1 MDLPIHLGGEDKRQK
16 EGKVM
21 ICKIILDYTGVDMET
36 LLDKIGNLGSF
47 MMIKGVI
54 YFQTLGECSKQKLK
68 SAIKRSGV
76 SDCVILEITEDSLY
90 NEGGYV
96 ADWAREYFTN
106 LATKRAIDELNS
118 EKYRKKMEIE
128 ALKLELAQALASG
141 QLIAVPKNNN
151 KEEIANG

>member
-1 MDLPIHLGGEDKRQK
+1 
-16 EGKVM
+16 M
-21 ICKIILDYTGVDMET
+21 ICKIIFDHTGIDIEN
-36 LLDKIGNLGSF
+36 LLEKIGKMGSF
-47 MMIKGVI
+47 MLIKGVI

-76 SDCVILEITEDSLY
+76 SDCVILEITEDSLC

-118 EKYRKKMEIE
+118 EKYRKRMEIE

>member
-1 MDLPIHLGGEDKRQK
+1 
-16 EGKVM
+16 M
-21 ICKIILDYTGVDMET
+21 ICKIIFDHTGINIEN
-36 LLDKIGNLGSF
+36 LLDKIGKMGSF
-47 MMIKGVI
+47 MLIKGVI

-76 SDCVILEITEDSLY
+76 SDCVILEITEDGLC

-128 ALKLELAQALASG
+128 ALKLELAKALASG

-151 KEEIANG
+151 KEGIANG

>member
-1 MDLPIHLGGEDKRQK
+1 
-16 EGKVM
+16 M
-21 ICKIILDYTGVDMET
+21 ICKIIFDHTGIDIEN
-36 LLDKIGNLGSF
+36 LLDKIGKMGSF
-47 MMIKGVI
+47 MLIKGVI

-76 SDCVILEITEDSLY
+76 SDCVILEITEDGLC

-128 ALKLELAQALASG
+128 ALKLELAKALASG

-151 KEEIANG
+151 KEGVANG

>member
-1 MDLPIHLGGEDKRQK
+1 
-16 EGKVM
+16 M
-21 ICKIILDYTGVDMET
+21 ICKIIFDHTGIDREN
-36 LLDKIGNLGSF
+36 LLDKIGKMGSF
-47 MMIKGVI
+47 MLIKGVI

-76 SDCVILEITEDSLY
+76 SDCVILEITEDSLC

>member
-1 MDLPIHLGGEDKRQK
+1 
-16 EGKVM
+16 M
-21 ICKIILDYTGVDMET
+21 ICKIIFDHTGIDIEN
-36 LLDKIGNLGSF
+36 LLEKIGKMGSF
-47 MMIKGVI
+47 MLIKGVI

-68 SAIKRSGV
+68 SIIKRSGV
-76 SDCVILEITEDSLY
+76 SDCVILEITEDSLC

-118 EKYRKKMEIE
+118 EKYRKQMEIE
-128 ALKLELAQALASG
+128 ALKLELAKALASG

-151 KEEIANG
+151 KEGMANG

>member
-1 MDLPIHLGGEDKRQK
+1 
-16 EGKVM
+16 M
-21 ICKIILDYTGVDMET
+21 ICKIIFDHTGIDIEN
-36 LLDKIGNLGSF
+36 LLEKIGKMGSF
-47 MMIKGVI
+47 MLIKGVI

-76 SDCVILEITEDSLY
+76 SDCVILEITEDGLC

-106 LATKRAIDELNS
+106 LATKRAIDEFNS

-128 ALKLELAQALASG
+128 ALKLELAKALASG

-151 KEEIANG
+151 KEGMANG

>member
-1 MDLPIHLGGEDKRQK
+1 
-16 EGKVM
+16 M
-21 ICKIILDYTGVDMET
+21 ICKIIFDHTGIDIEN
-36 LLDKIGNLGSF
+36 LLDKIGKMGSF
-47 MMIKGVI
+47 MLIKGVI

-76 SDCVILEITEDSLY
+76 SDCVILEITEDGLC

-118 EKYRKKMEIE
+118 ERYRKQIEIE
-128 ALKLELAQALASG
+128 ALKLELAKALASG

-151 KEEIANG
+151 KEGVANG

>member
-1 MDLPIHLGGEDKRQK
+1 
-16 EGKVM
+16 M
-21 ICKIILDYTGVDMET
+21 ICKIIFDHTGIDIEN
-36 LLDKIGNLGSF
+36 LLEKIGKMGSF
-47 MMIKGVI
+47 MLIKGVI

-76 SDCVILEITEDSLY
+76 SDCVILEITEDGLC

-96 ADWAREYFTN
+96 AGWAREYFTN

-128 ALKLELAQALASG
+128 ALKLELAKALASG

-151 KEEIANG
+151 KEGVANG

>member
-1 MDLPIHLGGEDKRQK
+1 
-16 EGKVM
+16 M
-21 ICKIILDYTGVDMET
+21 ICKIIFDHTGIDIEN
-36 LLDKIGNLGSF
+36 LLDKIGKMGSF
-47 MMIKGVI
+47 MLIKGVI

-76 SDCVILEITEDSLY
+76 SDCVILEITEDSLC

-128 ALKLELAQALASG
+128 ALKLELAKALASG

-151 KEEIANG
+151 KEDVADG

>member
-1 MDLPIHLGGEDKRQK
+1 
-16 EGKVM
+16 M
-21 ICKIILDYTGVDMET
+21 ICKIIFDHTGIDIEN
-36 LLDKIGNLGSF
+36 LLDKIGKMGSF
-47 MMIKGVI
+47 MLIKGVI

-76 SDCVILEITEDSLY
+76 SDCVILEITEDSLC

-128 ALKLELAQALASG
+128 ALKLELAKVLASG

-151 KEEIANG
+151 KEGVANG

>member
-1 MDLPIHLGGEDKRQK
+1 
-16 EGKVM
+16 M
-21 ICKIILDYTGVDMET
+21 ICKIIFDHTGIDIEN
-36 LLDKIGNLGSF
+36 LLDKIGKMGSF
-47 MMIKGVI
+47 MLIKGVI

-76 SDCVILEITEDSLY
+76 SDCVILEITEDNLC

-128 ALKLELAQALASG
+128 ALKLELAKALASG

>member
-1 MDLPIHLGGEDKRQK
+1 
-16 EGKVM
+16 M
-21 ICKIILDYTGVDMET
+21 ICKIIFDHTGIDIEN
-36 LLDKIGNLGSF
+36 LLDKIGKMGSF
-47 MMIKGVI
+47 MLIKGVI

>member
-1 MDLPIHLGGEDKRQK
+1 
-16 EGKVM
+16 M
-21 ICKIILDYTGVDMET
+21 ICKIIFDHTGIDIEN
-36 LLDKIGNLGSF
+36 LLDKIGKMGSF
-47 MMIKGVI
+47 MLIKGVI

-76 SDCVILEITEDSLY
+76 SDCVILEITEDSLC

-128 ALKLELAQALASG
+128 ALKLELAKALASG

-151 KEEIANG
+151 KEDSANG

>member
-1 MDLPIHLGGEDKRQK
+1 
-16 EGKVM
+16 M
-21 ICKIILDYTGVDMET
+21 ICKIIFDHTGIDIEN
-36 LLDKIGNLGSF
+36 LLDKIGKMGSF
-47 MMIKGVI
+47 MLIKGVI

-68 SAIKRSGV
+68 SVIKRSGV
-76 SDCVILEITEDSLY
+76 SDCVIFEITEDSLC

-118 EKYRKKMEIE
+118 ERYRKKMEIE
-128 ALKLELAQALASG
+128 ALKLELAKALASG

-151 KEEIANG
+151 KEGVANG

>member
-1 MDLPIHLGGEDKRQK
+1 
-16 EGKVM
+16 M
-21 ICKIILDYTGVDMET
+21 ICKIIFDHTGIDIEN
-36 LLDKIGNLGSF
+36 LLDKIGKMGSF
-47 MMIKGVI
+47 MLIKGVI

-68 SAIKRSGV
+68 SVIKRSGV
-76 SDCVILEITEDSLY
+76 SDCVILEITEDSIC

>member
-1 MDLPIHLGGEDKRQK
+1 
-16 EGKVM
+16 M

-36 LLDKIGNLGSF
+36 LFDKIGNLGSF

-54 YFQTLGECSKQKLK
+54 YFQTLEECSKQKLK
-68 SAIKRSGV
+68 STIKRSGV
-76 SDCVILEITEDSLY
+76 SDCVIFEITEDSLC

-141 QLIAVPKNNN
+141 KLIAVPKNNN
-151 KEEIANG
+151 KEDSANG

>member
-1 MDLPIHLGGEDKRQK
+1 
-16 EGKVM
+16 M
-21 ICKIILDYTGVDMET
+21 ICKIIFDHTGIDIEN
-36 LLDKIGNLGSF
+36 LLDKIGKMGSF
-47 MMIKGVI
+47 MLIKGVI

-76 SDCVILEITEDSLY
+76 SDCVILEITEDGLC

-128 ALKLELAQALASG
+128 ALKLELAKALASG

>member
-1 MDLPIHLGGEDKRQK
+1 
-16 EGKVM
+16 M
-21 ICKIILDYTGVDMET
+21 ICKIIFDHTGIDIEN
-36 LLDKIGNLGSF
+36 LLDKIGKMGSF
-47 MMIKGVI
+47 MLIKGVI

-76 SDCVILEITEDSLY
+76 SDCVILEITEDSLC

-96 ADWAREYFTN
+96 ADWESEYFTN

>member
-1 MDLPIHLGGEDKRQK
+1 
-16 EGKVM
+16 M
-21 ICKIILDYTGVDMET
+21 ICKIIFDHTGIDIEN
-36 LLDKIGNLGSF
+36 LLEKIGKMGSF
-47 MMIKGVI
+47 MLIKGVI

-76 SDCVILEITEDSLY
+76 SDCVILEITEDNLC

-128 ALKLELAQALASG
+128 ALKLELAKALASG

>member
-1 MDLPIHLGGEDKRQK
+1 
-16 EGKVM
+16 M

-54 YFQTLGECSKQKLK
+54 YFQTLEECSKQKLK
-68 SAIKRSGV
+68 STIKRSGV
-76 SDCVILEITEDSLY
+76 SDCVIFEITEDSLC

-118 EKYRKKMEIE
+118 EKYRKKMEVE

-151 KEEIANG
+151 KEDSANG

>member
-1 MDLPIHLGGEDKRQK
+1 
-16 EGKVM
+16 M
-21 ICKIILDYTGVDMET
+21 ICKIIFDHTGIDIEN
-36 LLDKIGNLGSF
+36 LLDKIGKMGSF
-47 MMIKGVI
+47 MLIKGVI

-76 SDCVILEITEDSLY
+76 SDCVILEITEDSLC
-90 NEGGYV
+90 NEGGSV

-128 ALKLELAQALASG
+128 ALKLELAKALASG

>member
-1 MDLPIHLGGEDKRQK
+1 
-16 EGKVM
+16 M

-54 YFQTLGECSKQKLK
+54 YFQTLEECSKQKLK
-68 SAIKRSGV
+68 STIKRSGV
-76 SDCVILEITEDSLY
+76 SDCVIFEITEDNLC

-151 KEEIANG
+151 KEDSANG

>member
-1 MDLPIHLGGEDKRQK
+1 MN
-16 EGKVM
+16 
-21 ICKIILDYTGVDMET
+21 CKIIFDHTGIDIEN
-36 LLDKIGNLGSF
+36 LLEKIGKMGSF
-47 MMIKGVI
+47 MLIKGVI

-76 SDCVILEITEDSLY
+76 SDCVILEITEDSLC

-118 EKYRKKMEIE
+118 EKYRKRMEIE

-151 KEEIANG
+151 KEGVANG

>member
-1 MDLPIHLGGEDKRQK
+1 
-16 EGKVM
+16 M
-21 ICKIILDYTGVDMET
+21 ICKIIFDHTGIDIEN
-36 LLDKIGNLGSF
+36 LLDKIGKMGSF
-47 MMIKGVI
+47 MLIKGVI

-76 SDCVILEITEDSLY
+76 SDCVILEITEDSLC

-151 KEEIANG
+151 KEDSANG

>member
-1 MDLPIHLGGEDKRQK
+1 
-16 EGKVM
+16 M

-36 LLDKIGNLGSF
+36 LFDKIGNLGSF

-54 YFQTLGECSKQKLK
+54 YFQTLEECSKQKLK
-68 SAIKRSGV
+68 STIKRSGV
-76 SDCVILEITEDSLY
+76 SDCVIFEITEDSLC

-106 LATKRAIDELNS
+106 LAAKRAIDELNS

-128 ALKLELAQALASG
+128 ALKIELAQALASG

-151 KEEIANG
+151 KEDSANG

>member
-1 MDLPIHLGGEDKRQK
+1 
-16 EGKVM
+16 M
-21 ICKIILDYTGVDMET
+21 ICKIIFDHTGIDIEN
-36 LLDKIGNLGSF
+36 LLEKIGKMGSF
-47 MMIKGVI
+47 MLIKGVI

-76 SDCVILEITEDSLY
+76 SDCVILEITEDSLC

>member
-1 MDLPIHLGGEDKRQK
+1 
-16 EGKVM
+16 M
-21 ICKIILDYTGVDMET
+21 ICKIIFDHTGIDIEN
-36 LLDKIGNLGSF
+36 LLDKIGKMGSF
-47 MMIKGVI
+47 MLIKGVI

-76 SDCVILEITEDSLY
+76 SDCVILEITEDSLC

>member
-1 MDLPIHLGGEDKRQK
+1 
-16 EGKVM
+16 M
-21 ICKIILDYTGVDMET
+21 ICKIIFDHTGIDIEN
-36 LLDKIGNLGSF
+36 LLDKIGKMGSF
-47 MMIKGVI
+47 MLIKGVI

-76 SDCVILEITEDSLY
+76 SDCVILEITEDNLC

>member
-1 MDLPIHLGGEDKRQK
+1 
-16 EGKVM
+16 M
-21 ICKIILDYTGVDMET
+21 ICKIILDYTGVDMEA

-47 MMIKGVI
+47 IMIKGVI

-76 SDCVILEITEDSLY
+76 SDCVIFEITEDGLC

-96 ADWAREYFTN
+96 ADWAREYFIN

-128 ALKLELAQALASG
+128 ALKLELAKALASG
-141 QLIAVPKNNN
+141 QLIAVPKHQ
-151 KEEIANG
+151 KEDCTNG

>member
-1 MDLPIHLGGEDKRQK
+1 M
-16 EGKVM
+16 
-21 ICKIILDYTGVDMET
+21 
-36 LLDKIGNLGSF
+36 GSF
-47 MMIKGVI
+47 MLIKGVI

-76 SDCVILEITEDSLY
+76 SDCVILEITEDSLC

-128 ALKLELAQALASG
+128 ALKLELAKALASG

>member
-1 MDLPIHLGGEDKRQK
+1 
-16 EGKVM
+16 M
-21 ICKIILDYTGVDMET
+21 ICKIIFDHTGIDIEN
-36 LLDKIGNLGSF
+36 LLEKIGKMGSF
-47 MMIKGVI
+47 MLIKGVI

-76 SDCVILEITEDSLY
+76 SDCVILEITEDNLC

>member
-1 MDLPIHLGGEDKRQK
+1 
-16 EGKVM
+16 M
-21 ICKIILDYTGVDMET
+21 ICKIIFDHTGIDIEN
-36 LLDKIGNLGSF
+36 LLEKIGKMGSF
-47 MMIKGVI
+47 MLIKGVI

-76 SDCVILEITEDSLY
+76 SDCVILEITEDNLC

-128 ALKLELAQALASG
+128 VLKLELAQALASG

>member
-1 MDLPIHLGGEDKRQK
+1 
-16 EGKVM
+16 M
-21 ICKIILDYTGVDMET
+21 ICKIIFDHTGIDIEN
-36 LLDKIGNLGSF
+36 LLEKIGKMGSF
-47 MMIKGVI
+47 MLIKGVI

-76 SDCVILEITEDSLY
+76 SDCVILEITEDGLC

-128 ALKLELAQALASG
+128 ALKLELAKALASG

-151 KEEIANG
+151 KEGIANG

>member
-1 MDLPIHLGGEDKRQK
+1 
-16 EGKVM
+16 M
-21 ICKIILDYTGVDMET
+21 ICKIIFDHTGIDIEN
-36 LLDKIGNLGSF
+36 LLEKIGKMGSF
-47 MMIKGVI
+47 MLIKGVI

-68 SAIKRSGV
+68 SVVKRSGV
-76 SDCVILEITEDSLY
+76 SDCVIFEITEDSLC

-118 EKYRKKMEIE
+118 ERYRKKMEIE
-128 ALKLELAQALASG
+128 ALKLELAKALASG

-151 KEEIANG
+151 KEGVANG

>member
-1 MDLPIHLGGEDKRQK
+1 
-16 EGKVM
+16 M

-54 YFQTLGECSKQKLK
+54 YFQTLEECSKQKLK

-76 SDCVILEITEDSLY
+76 SDCVSFEITEDSLC

-151 KEEIANG
+151 KEDSANG

>member
-1 MDLPIHLGGEDKRQK
+1 
-16 EGKVM
+16 M

-36 LLDKIGNLGSF
+36 LFDKIGNLGSF

-54 YFQTLGECSKQKLK
+54 YFQTLEECSKQKLK
-68 SAIKRSGV
+68 STIKRSGV
-76 SDCVILEITEDSLY
+76 SDCVIFEITEDSLC

-106 LATKRAIDELNS
+106 LAAKRAIDELNS
-118 EKYRKKMEIE
+118 ERYRKQMEIE
-128 ALKLELAQALASG
+128 ALKIELAQALASG

-151 KEEIANG
+151 KEDSANG

>member
-1 MDLPIHLGGEDKRQK
+1 
-16 EGKVM
+16 M
-21 ICKIILDYTGVDMET
+21 ICKIIFDHTGIDIEN
-36 LLDKIGNLGSF
+36 LLDKIGKMGSF
-47 MMIKGVI
+47 MLIKGVI

-76 SDCVILEITEDSLY
+76 SDCVILEITEDGLC

-128 ALKLELAQALASG
+128 ALKLELAKALASG
-141 QLIAVPKNNN
+141 QLIAVSKHQ
-151 KEEIANG
+151 KEDCTNG

>member
-1 MDLPIHLGGEDKRQK
+1 
-16 EGKVM
+16 M
-21 ICKIILDYTGVDMET
+21 ICKIILDYTGVDMEA
-36 LLDKIGNLGSF
+36 LFDKIGNLGSF

-54 YFQTLGECSKQKLK
+54 YFQTLEECSKQKLK

-76 SDCVILEITEDSLY
+76 SDCVIFEITEDSLC

-118 EKYRKKMEIE
+118 EKYQKKMEIE

-151 KEEIANG
+151 KEDSANG

>member
-1 MDLPIHLGGEDKRQK
+1 
-16 EGKVM
+16 M

-54 YFQTLGECSKQKLK
+54 YFQTLEECSKQKLK
-68 SAIKRSGV
+68 STIKRSGV
-76 SDCVILEITEDSLY
+76 SDCVIFEITEDSLC

-128 ALKLELAQALASG
+128 ALKLELAKALASG